1 MEMREKDGL
10 FWLVWWGF
18 FWFLFLFLLF
28 RISLNMIEYFSIVCL
43 NVLTVL

>member
-1 MEMREKDGL
+1 MDFFGW
-10 FWLVWWGF
+10 FGGGF